1 MKSSAA
7 VKIILTIFLSVFV
20 NSNGITLAQT
30 KSSTV
35 NDVAAT
41 PPMGWNSYDAFGST
55 ITESQFKAEVN
66 FMKRNLLKYG
76 WKYAVIDY
84 LWFNPDPGGWKKSKS
99 FYEEQNVRLDKDGRP
114 IDSLTMDKYGR
125 LLPAVNRFPSNVNGK
140 GFKPIADYV
149 HKLGLKF
156 GFHIMRGIPRQA
168 YWDNTPIKGTSYTA
182 REIADT
188 NSSDLCKWNNN
199 MYGVDPNKPGAQE
212 YYNSLFDLYAKWG
225 ADFIKVDDIARPY
238 HKGEI
243 EMIRRAIDQCGRPM
257 VLSLSP
263 GEAPLSE
270 ADNLIKNA
278 NMWRVSDDMWDNW
291 KNVRHNF
298 DLLDKWSPYIRKHHY
313 PDADMMPLGHL
324 SLNGRPVGPDRMSHL
339 TKNETYTLL
348 SLWCIAHSPLIM
360 GGDLLTS
367 PRWVISLLQNKE
379 VIEVDQ
385 HSSDNHQVFRNDDE
399 AIWMAKGAKPGVIY
413 IALFNLEDKQQTIE
427 FKFDSVPGL
436 KGYYKVRNLWSKK
449 DLGVRMK
456 SISAALGA
464 HGAGLFKLE
473 EE

>member
-1 MKSSAA
+1 
-7 VKIILTIFLSVFV
+7 
-20 NSNGITLAQT
+20 
-30 KSSTV
+30 
-35 NDVAAT
+35 
-41 PPMGWNSYDAFGST
+41 
-55 ITESQFKAEVN
+55 
-66 FMKRNLLKYG
+66 
-76 WKYAVIDY
+76 
-84 LWFNPDPGGWKKSKS
+84 
-99 FYEEQNVRLDKDGRP
+99 
-114 IDSLTMDKYGR
+114 
-125 LLPAVNRFPSNVNGK
+125 
-140 GFKPIADYV
+140 
-149 HKLGLKF
+149 
-156 GFHIMRGIPRQA
+156 
-168 YWDNTPIKGTSYTA
+168 
-182 REIADT
+182 
-188 NSSDLCKWNNN
+188 
-199 MYGVDPNKPGAQE
+199 
-212 YYNSLFDLYAKWG
+212 
-225 ADFIKVDDIARPY
+225 
-238 HKGEI
+238 
-243 EMIRRAIDQCGRPM
+243 MIRRAIDQCGRPM

-278 NMWRVSDDMWDNW
+278 NMWRVSNDMWDNW

-367 PRWVISLLQNKE
+367 PKWVISLLQNKE

-399 AIWMAKGAKPGVIY
+399 AFWMAKGAKPGVIY

-427 FKFDSVPGL
+427 FKFDLVPGL

-473 EE
+473 E